1 MLKTVFRHLICLLG
15 LHIPSTFLS
24 AAQRLAAAPP
34 EHQRIYTNTL
44 TPIERPAS
52 LLAEHP
58 EFVQPVMETRRF
70 AAPTLVEDEAADL
83 HVRAWRF
90 SYNARGIIEMPN
102 RLRAKHTA
110 VIVVDPWGI
119 DDGQGWAT
127 PQAAGVADFSTV
139 EKNKLAARHTREVI
153 APFLQRLRKHVALL
167 MNSMMCTSDSTVR
180 SIATTAEQ
188 NASRRISLLRPSH
201 T

>member
-1 MLKTVFRHLICLLG
+1 
-15 LHIPSTFLS
+15 
-24 AAQRLAAAPP
+24 
-34 EHQRIYTNTL
+34 
-44 TPIERPAS
+44 
-52 LLAEHP
+52 
-58 EFVQPVMETRRF
+58 METRRF

-127 PQAAGVADFSTV
+127 PQTAGVADFSTV
-139 EKNKLAARHTREVI
+139 EKNKLAARYTREVI

-167 MNSMMCTSDSTVR
+167 MNSMMCTSNSTVR
-180 SIATTAEQ
+180 SIATKAEQ
-188 NASRRISLLRPSH
+188 NASRRISFLRPSH

>member
-1 MLKTVFRHLICLLG
+1 
-15 LHIPSTFLS
+15 
-24 AAQRLAAAPP
+24 
-34 EHQRIYTNTL
+34 
-44 TPIERPAS
+44 
-52 LLAEHP
+52 
-58 EFVQPVMETRRF
+58 
-70 AAPTLVEDEAADL
+70 
-83 HVRAWRF
+83 
-90 SYNARGIIEMPN
+90 MPN

-110 VIVVDPWGI
+110 AIVVHPWGI